1 MSREPAK
8 DRMIEYLPWY
18 YRSSR
23 VMKAILSAQGQEIDK
38 LFDALDQVL
47 DQFFVA
53 TATWGLSYWEELLGL
68 PINDTLPVA
77 ERRQRVM
84 AKRRGV
90 SQPLLVILQAIA
102 PELEARFGGDVIPFV
117 RPIEH
122 NASEYDFG
130 LLVPTLEIRKPA
142 HKAYSFQLLPPDQSS
157 GYTVYGNHN
166 AGRGKVALQ
175 PEAGAVYAGRWP
187 RWNTVGQ
194 TKTGSVANQAVIVTG
209 ECIFPITGVSVG
221 SVLAVDATLSGAVS
235 VGGAIFPRSGQYR
248 AAELPIIAAAGTLAA
263 RAASIAWLGAT
274 GWGATYPC
282 GTIHA
287 GEVAV

>member
-8 DRMIEYLPWY
+8 DRMIEYLPLY
-18 YRSSR
+18 YRTSK
-23 VMKAILSAQGQEIDK
+23 VMEAILSAQGQEIDK
-38 LFDALDQVL
+38 LFEALDQTL
-47 DQFFVA
+47 EQFFVVS
-53 TATWGLSYWEELLGL
+53 ATWGLRYWGELLGL
-68 PINDTLPVA
+68 PVNETLPVD
-77 ERRQRVM
+77 ERRRQIL

-90 SQPLLVILQAIA
+90 AQPLLVILQAIA

-130 LLVPTLEIRKPA
+130 LLVPTLEIHKPA
-142 HKAYSFQLLPPDQSS
+142 HKAYTFQLLPPDQAS
-157 GYTVYGNHN
+157 GYVIYGNHA
-166 AGRGKVALQ
+166 AGRGKVAFQ

-187 RWNTVGQ
+187 RWNTAGQ
-194 TKTGSVANQAVIVTG
+194 AKTGSVTARAAAITG
-209 ECIFPITGVSVG
+209 ECLFPMAGVSIGSMGVSDVILPAVVG
-221 SVLAVDATLSGAVS
+221 

-248 AAELPIIAAAGTLAA
+248 AAELPIIAAAGALAA
-263 RAASIAWLGAT
+263 RAASIAGLGAT

-287 GEVAV
+287 GEAA

>member
-18 YRSSR
+18 YQASK
-23 VMKAILSAQGQEIDK
+23 VMETILSAQGQEIDA
-38 LFDALDQVL
+38 LYESLDQSL
-47 DQFFVA
+47 DQFFVS
-53 TATWGLSYWEELLGL
+53 TATWGLSRWEELLGL
-68 PINDTLPVA
+68 PINENLAVD
-77 ERRQRVM
+77 ERRQRVL

-187 RWNTVGQ
+187 RWNTTGQ
-194 TKTGSVANQAVIVTG
+194 AEAARVTSMAVAITGTCA
-209 ECIFPITGVSVG
+209 FPLAGVSVG
-221 SVLAVDATLSGAVS
+221 NVSRASAAVKTTCRRGVYVFPRAGMQASGAVPFGTAGTALRS
-235 VGGAIFPRSGQYR
+235 V
-248 AAELPIIAAAGTLAA
+248 AELAG
-263 RAASIAWLGAT
+263 SILGGT
-274 GWGATYPC
+274 CIFRRCGAL
-282 GTIHA
+282 HA
-287 GEVAV
+287 GEVAA